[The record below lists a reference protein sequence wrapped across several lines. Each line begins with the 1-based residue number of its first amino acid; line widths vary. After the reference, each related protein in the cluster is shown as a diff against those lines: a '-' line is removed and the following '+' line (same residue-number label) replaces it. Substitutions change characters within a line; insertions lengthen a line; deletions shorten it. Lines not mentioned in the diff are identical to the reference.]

1 MFFVATQEESFAR
14 ARVAGREA
22 PPLHALLSSGDSRL
36 QRKVG
41 VQMNIFQNL
50 DDLLVSK
57 ETEQPSSITDLLLL
71 TTDIRTKLGGEG
83 YLVESYLSHFFQAV
97 IASSSQEAV
106 SDGYEVSSELRDLCF
121 YALDAASGN
130 SSEHKHRPFQL
141 TNTGAEAEEHPFY
154 PEVKQNFEE
163 HSDQSAQRFTVVN
176 RHYALLAEKFLQYA
190 MSRFLSD
197 KRENVT
203 EVLQNADLNM
213 LYDRISAIVGGPL
226 MERLNW
232 MLKEQFLA
240 VPASVG
246 FSYGLSCALLDS
258 LVYEDSKTG
267 KQVFQLLMDD
277 CSEKL
282 K

>member
-1 MFFVATQEESFAR
+1 
-14 ARVAGREA
+14 
-22 PPLHALLSSGDSRL
+22 
-36 QRKVG
+36 
-41 VQMNIFQNL
+41 MNIIQKPE
-50 DDLLVSK
+50 DLLFSK
-57 ETEQPSSITDLLLL
+57 EAEQPGSITDLLRLAAE
-71 TTDIRTKLGGEG
+71 IRTKLGGEG
-83 YLVESYLSHFFQAV
+83 YLIESYLSHFFQAV

-106 SDGYEVSSELRDLCF
+106 SDGYEISSELRDLCF
-121 YALDAASGN
+121 YVLDAASGD
-130 SSEHKHRPFQL
+130 SEHKHRPFQL
-141 TNTGAEAEEHPFY
+141 TDTGTEAEEHPFY
-154 PEVKQNFEE
+154 PEVTRNFEK

-197 KRENVT
+197 KKENVT
-203 EVLQNADLNM
+203 EALQNADLNM
-213 LYDRISAIVGGPL
+213 LYDRISVVVGEPP
-226 MERLNW
+226 MERLNR

-240 VPASVG
+240 IPASMG

-277 CSEKL
+277 CSEAL